1 MRYAPTERMPQC
13 CGHSQQDEVMTTLTM
28 AIPSAATMK
37 YVSAEDLKKV
47 SGGNTKGYTSCE
59 FEWKDS
65 NDPIVVTVKCTTFIN
80 KTLAS
85 KQKQDVE
92 AHERHHFDDYRD
104 LLVKMKKDIEGAL
117 KAGKDPQIATRVD
130 WFKYDR
136 CVRSNAFH
144 REGDGYGTEMC

>member
-1 MRYAPTERMPQC
+1 
-13 CGHSQQDEVMTTLTM
+13 MTTLTM
-28 AIPSAATMK
+28 TIPSAAK
-37 YVSAEDLKKV
+37 IEYVSAEELKKKY
-47 SGGNTKGYTSCE
+47 GNSKGYTYCGI
-59 FEWKDS
+59 EWDDAK
-65 NDPIVVTVKCTTFIN
+65 DPIEVTVNCTTYIN
-80 KTLAS
+80 KTLAG

-117 KAGKDPQIATRVD
+117 KAGKDPQIATRVE

-144 REGDGYGTEMC
+144 REGDGYGTEMCFKPDSARP